1 MASNDSDHSETAL
14 EIDIK
19 LGPHV
24 FGYGISNKNQVIF
37 LTLNPYRKVQGGKH
51 NSVDGL
57 PTLLNIKPGIG
68 PGSSFLLFSSIVCP
82 WLDFGLPLRHPQVV
96 WCH

>member
-37 LTLNPYRKVQGGKH
+37 F
-51 NSVDGL
+51 NSQSL
-57 PTLLNIKPGIG
+57 
-68 PGSSFLLFSSIVCP
+68 
-82 WLDFGLPLRHPQVV
+82 
-96 WCH
+96 